1 MRYLLV
7 FFLLAHSGIAS
18 LHAQECDRVLFTGKV
33 VDSLRPQSF
42 YNLMV
47 INRTSGRGVFGHPNG
62 TFSVYAGNGDSITLS
77 VREYPP
83 INVIVR
89 ADSNCQ
95 HRGTFYL
102 EPKTQEI
109 QEVVIHPLKTLNEI
123 REERE
128 ALAMRETRMVTGIEV
143 MQSPITALYQAFS
156 KKEKAK
162 RWVAEQ
168 EYKDDQRRIVKELLR
183 TYIAYEVI
191 ELTEDEFDEFISFL
205 NMSDNFLKTATEMEL
220 ITFIKDKFEHY
231 MWMKGRTIKKGD

>member
-1 MRYLLV
+1 MRLIFFAFTLLISTGV
-7 FFLLAHSGIAS
+7 Q
-18 LHAQECDRVLFTGKV
+18 AQNCEKVLFTGKV
-33 VDSLRPQSF
+33 VDTLRPQNF

-47 INRTSGRGVFGHPNG
+47 INRTSGRGVFGQPNG
-62 TFSVYAGNGDSITLS
+62 YFSVYAGNGDTISLS
-77 VREYPP
+77 TKGYP
-83 INVIVR
+83 IVNLIVK
-89 ADSNCQ
+89 ADENCQ
-95 HRGTFYL
+95 HKATFYL

-109 QEVVIHPLKTLNEI
+109 AEVVIKPLKTLNEI

-168 EYKDDQRRIVKELLR
+168 EYKDDQRRVVKELLR
-183 TYIAYEVI
+183 TYVAYEVI
-191 ELTEDEFDEFISFL
+191 ELTEPEFDDFIAFL

-220 ITFIKDKFEHY
+220 ITFIRDKFEHY
-231 MWMKGRTIKKGD
+231 MYMKNLRSNDSNK